1 MGKPV
6 VFTCC
11 LENEEW
17 IKVDKHSKGKVLLEM
32 YSPSQTAMDEN
43 GQIVLNRLDA
53 ENLAYTIKQILE
65 EN

>member
-17 IKVDKHSKGKVLLEM
+17 IKVYKHPNGVLIDM
-32 YSPSQTAMDEN
+32 YSPSQTDMDEN
-43 GQIVLNRLDA
+43 GQVVLNRLDA